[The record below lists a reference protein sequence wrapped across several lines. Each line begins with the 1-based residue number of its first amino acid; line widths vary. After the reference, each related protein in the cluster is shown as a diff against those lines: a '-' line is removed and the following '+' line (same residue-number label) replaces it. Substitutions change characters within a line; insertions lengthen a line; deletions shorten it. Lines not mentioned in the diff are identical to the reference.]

1 MRRPLDALEKWTKK
15 GIDGFITTG
24 LSRRRYHIP
33 YEIHLLDAPDARAA
47 VKSPRVYV
55 ECGEEI
61 IRVSIDE
68 DNPRIL
74 EGDEKDCPGADF
86 TEVYNFIKEHYDV
99 LMAHWSGKIDAYEM
113 YKEINNHLGMAISK
127 QDAET

>member
-1 MRRPLDALEKWTKK
+1 MEVNALGILICRIKENGIHSIIVHSVFIFLIKQHQYFRIFLVVSMLIAWYKIHYPDVFFDAYLDMYATE
-15 GIDGFITTG
+15 D
-24 LSRRRYHIP
+24 
-33 YEIHLLDAPDARAA
+33 
-47 VKSPRVYV
+47 
-55 ECGEEI
+55 EE
-61 IRVSIDE
+61 
-68 DNPRIL
+68 
-74 EGDEKDCPGADF
+74 DEKDCPGADF